1 MKKANKMLWEGVE
14 EDDFDKVRI
23 ALNLKAEMNAKN
35 EYGITPL
42 HVVAADNSLEL
53 AELLISSGAN
63 LEAKDNRGWT
73 PLTLAA
79 RYNHLAVTE
88 LLISSG
94 AEVDVEDDDGWTPLH
109 RARSQEMKTLLQG
122 VTI

>member
-1 MKKANKMLWEGVE
+1 MTEPNKMLWEGVE

-23 ALNLKAEMNAKN
+23 ALNLKAEVNAKN

-42 HVVAADNSLEL
+42 HLAAWNNSRAVAR
-53 AELLISSGAN
+53 LLISSGAEVN
-63 LEAKDNRGWT
+63 EKDKWGET
-73 PLTLAA
+73 PLHRAA

-94 AEVDVEDDDGWTPLH
+94 AEVDVKDNRGLTPLD
-109 RARSQEMKTLLQG
+109 RAKSQEMKTLLQG